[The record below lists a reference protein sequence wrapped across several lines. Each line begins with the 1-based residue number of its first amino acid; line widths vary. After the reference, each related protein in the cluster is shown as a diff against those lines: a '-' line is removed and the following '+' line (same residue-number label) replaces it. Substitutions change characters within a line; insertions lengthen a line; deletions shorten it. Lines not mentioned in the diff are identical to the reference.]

1 MAEAEGR
8 RELTAAMLEI
18 FAATPEHVGLDT
30 IGALARRVEALGYDG
45 LFVPDAIHDGLLL
58 ACQALSAT
66 SRLKVGVSVLVAFP
80 RSPMNVAL
88 ASWDLQRMSGGRFE
102 LGLGTQVRQNI
113 EDRYSA
119 RWLPPASG
127 MREYLGA
134 LRAIFHSFR
143 TREPLEFIG
152 EHYRFT
158 RLQPFFNPG
167 PIDAPD
173 VPLMLGAVGPKMLE
187 LVGATADG
195 MHTHPTNTSSRYL
208 REVILPRVAAG
219 ATRRSPALA
228 PPLLCANELVACG
241 PDDAT
246 VAAERERF
254 RAMLAFLFS
263 TPAYWPSLE
272 LFGWRNVGER
282 LLRLTREGRWKEM
295 ANALPDAVLDEFLV
309 SGRYEELPEALV
321 TRFGGLV
328 RRITLTV
335 PSQPA
340 HDAAHAAA
348 IAAIRARGA
357 A

>member
-1 MAEAEGR
+1 MSEGVKTAEEKAAEAR
-8 RELTAAMLEI
+8 RGPGHRRMGGPPHMAMGMPGEKSI
-18 FAATPEHVGLDT
+18 S
-30 IGALARRVEALGYDG
+30 
-45 LFVPDAIHDGLLL
+45 FVPSAKRLFGLLGPHRAQLMAIL
-58 ACQALSAT
+58 AFMVA
-66 SRLKVGVSVLVAFP
+66 SVVA
-80 RSPMNVAL
+80 
-88 ASWDLQRMSGGRFE
+88 
-102 LGLGTQVRQNI
+102 
-113 EDRYSA
+113 
-119 RWLPPASG
+119 
-127 MREYLGA
+127 
-134 LRAIFHSFR
+134 
-143 TREPLEFIG
+143 
-152 EHYRFT
+152 
-158 RLQPFFNPG
+158 
-167 PIDAPD
+167 
-173 VPLMLGAVGPKMLE
+173 GAVGPKMLE
-187 LVGATADG
+187 LVGVTADG

-272 LFGWRNVGER
+272 LFGWRDVGER

-328 RRITLTV
+328 RRITLPV